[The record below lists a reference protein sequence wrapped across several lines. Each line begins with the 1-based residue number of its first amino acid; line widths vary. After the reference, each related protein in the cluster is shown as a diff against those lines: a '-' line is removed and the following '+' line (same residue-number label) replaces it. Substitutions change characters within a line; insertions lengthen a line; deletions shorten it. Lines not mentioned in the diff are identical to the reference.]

1 MDVTFHPNPF
11 AGLDSRAALLT
22 PSEAVSMALAEV
34 RSLALPRRP
43 DRGLLAT
50 FAERASGP
58 LPKAR
63 RTVRLQLLRQVPRSV
78 PGRLLF
84 ERATGAEQ
92 LSLQSFVIHHPA
104 ARILVDPAIP
114 AEVHT
119 RVMPDLEPLMRATI
133 RPPASTIPTAVALQE
148 AGIVPDISL
157 CTHAHWDHVSG
168 LLDLPALPA
177 LLRDTEVSWAATGA
191 RAPAGGVRRA
201 LGGRELF
208 TFSLEGPPVLTFDHS
223 HDLFGD
229 GSVVLVDLAGHT
241 PGSIGILLATDSGP
255 VLLAGDVAWHGMQI
269 EQLRQRSG
277 FPGCLV
283 DTDREANWR
292 ALHRLH
298 VLPPSVQVIPSHDH
312 GRATRI

>member
-1 MDVTFHPNPF
+1 MDVTSRPNPF
-11 AGLDSRAALLT
+11 AGLDSRAAPLT
-22 PSEAVSMALAEV
+22 PSDAVSMALAEV

-43 DRGLLAT
+43 DRRLLST
-50 FAERASGP
+50 FAERASAP

-63 RTVRLQLLRQVPRSV
+63 RTVRLQLLRQVPRAV

-84 ERATGAEQ
+84 ERLAGADQ
-92 LSLQSFVIHHPA
+92 LSLQSFVIHHPT

-114 AEVHT
+114 AEART

-133 RPPASTIPTAVALQE
+133 KPPASTVPTSVALQE
-148 AGIVPDISL
+148 AGIVPDVSL

-168 LLDLPALPA
+168 LLDFPELPA
-177 LLRDTEVSWAATGA
+177 LLHETEMSWAATGS

-208 TFSLEGPPVLTFDHS
+208 TFTLEGPPVLSFDRS

-241 PGSIGILLATDSGP
+241 PGSIGILLATDGGP
-255 VLLAGDVAWHGMQI
+255 VLLAGDVAWHGNQI

-298 VLPPSVQVIPSHDH
+298 ALPPSVAVIPSHDH
-312 GRATRI
+312 GRATRL